1 MFRKIGMVVVLAL
14 GIAAGWAVRDWLSG
28 WRPGSGTSSWHSGPT
43 IEQVRMLSELV
54 TTRVDVADVQETQI
68 SGYTGG
74 IKAAILVK
82 GDFLLGVD
90 LSKARFDSV
99 NAEGRT
105 AVLVLPQPQ
114 VSSPRVDHDRTR
126 LLSVGEQGLWKI
138 VPGDAAYTAVI
149 DLAYREA
156 QRIVG
161 AAADQ
166 SSLIDRSRRQ
176 AQEVL
181 GTFFEAMGWK
191 LKVRWDV

>member
-1 MFRKIGMVVVLAL
+1 MFKKIGMVVVLAL
-14 GIAAGWAVRDWLSG
+14 GIAAGWAVRDWLNG
-28 WRPGSGTSSWHSGPT
+28 WRPGSGVSTWHSGPT
-43 IEQVRMLSELV
+43 IEQVRALSELV

-90 LSKARFDSV
+90 LSKARFESM
-99 NAEGRT
+99 NAEVRT

-114 VSSPRVDHDRTR
+114 VSSPRVDHERTR
-126 LLSVGEQGLWKI
+126 LYAVGESGLWKI
-138 VPGDAAYTAVI
+138 IPGDAAYTAVI

-166 SSLIDRSRRQ
+166 PSLIERSRRQ
-176 AQEVL
+176 AQDVL
-181 GTFFEAMGWK
+181 GTLFEAMGWQVTVK
-191 LKVRWDV
+191 WA

>member
-1 MFRKIGMVVVLAL
+1 M
-14 GIAAGWAVRDWLSG
+14 
-28 WRPGSGTSSWHSGPT
+28 
-43 IEQVRMLSELV
+43 SELV

-105 AVLVLPQPQ
+105 AVLVMPQPQ
-114 VSSPRVDHDRTR
+114 VSSPRVDHDHTR